1 MAVGRS
7 QACLGQHRGK
17 SGLQGIFSAIS
28 HGLFHGF
35 THAVIALLAFA
46 TAIATA
52 LAVALAFSF
61 ATSVAIAAAL
71 VIAVA
76 TATAATLAAVPVP
89 ASAWIEPSV
98 TVHVGAV
105 VLLMLATGIAVALVE
120 ARGRRVVL
128 LVVGGSTAVVVKE
141 YSACS
146 RASLVGLHAFV
157 SCGHAC
163 HEGG

>member
-1 MAVGRS
+1 MW
-7 QACLGQHRGK
+7 QHRGK
-17 SGLQGIFSAIS
+17 SGLHSVCSAIAQ
-28 HGLFHGF
+28 GLLHGF

-61 ATSVAIAAAL
+61 ATSVAAAL